1 MSHIFNTQSFFFNFN
16 TQSFWCVIKEIN
28 LLERVLAHTDFNC
41 WILHL
46 RQICLWLCMYSTL
59 DMLQWRFSSYTGQR
73 WWEPGT
79 RLPDSSSSWRSW
91 RPVLGYP
98 IIRFG
103 SAPTWNRTVHASSFI
118 VWPACCYFCRASLDS
133 LVMSAR
139 SITLLWHMGLIPTTW
154 RLVIWYKVDPL
165 TRCCFIKQDD
175 THDLNSSSCG

>member
-1 MSHIFNTQSFFFNFN
+1 MSHIFIFFNFN

-46 RQICLWLCMYSTL
+46 RLICLWLCMYCTL
-59 DMLQWRFSSYTGQR
+59 DILQWRFSSYTGQR

-91 RPVLGYP
+91 GPVLGCP
-98 IIRFG
+98 IIRFD
-103 SAPTWNRTVHASSFI
+103 SAPTWNRTIHASSLTCLLLFLQSQFGFDGH
-118 VWPACCYFCRASLDS
+118 VSPQHYAAMAHGVDS
-133 LVMSAR
+133 YNLAARHLVQ
-139 SITLLWHMGLIPTTW
+139 G
-154 RLVIWYKVDPL
+154 VDPL